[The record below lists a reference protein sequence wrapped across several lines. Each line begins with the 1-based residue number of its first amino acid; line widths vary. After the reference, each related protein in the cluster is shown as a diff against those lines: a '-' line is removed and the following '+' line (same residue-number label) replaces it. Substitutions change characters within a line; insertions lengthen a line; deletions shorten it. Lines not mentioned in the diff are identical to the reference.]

1 MSFKKIALAVL
12 ATAAVLPAMAQSAA
26 NVSPD
31 VLKRAEVLADLDMW
45 YAAGMHHVQGQW
57 EIGDASQTPEF
68 RKYQELRNSPQYVAA
83 VQARLSG
90 DTALASKA
98 GGAQAAE

>member
-1 MSFKKIALAVL
+1 MKHVRTGLAIFCAASALGM
-12 ATAAVLPAMAQSAA
+12 ATAQAA
-26 NVSPD
+26 DGNLRYSITVS
-31 VLKRAEVLADLDMW
+31 KFENE
-45 YAAGMHHVQGQW
+45 AGWAGQW